1 MKRGPSLVIREVQS
15 KPQEMPP
22 HPHWMATIKKR
33 YRDKCDRDVEKLE
46 PLTLLVEMENG
57 AATLEISLAAP

>member
-1 MKRGPSLVIREVQS
+1 
-15 KPQEMPP
+15 
-22 HPHWMATIKKR
+22 MATIKKR
-33 YRDKCDRDVEKLE
+33 DRDKCDRDVEKLE